1 MKHYIMTN
9 KEFMRILK
17 RFFALHKDWGKKFYQ
32 NFNRKDFK
40 YLKLKN
46 HYPIQACNLR
56 TYLKLIGDGN
66 LYIKGYRITHFNMI
80 EWAFN
85 WDLTEEGYWYWLNVC
100 NEWNM
105 FIRKIKKYY

>member
-1 MKHYIMTN
+1 
-9 KEFMRILK
+9 
-17 RFFALHKDWGKKFYQ
+17 
-32 NFNRKDFK
+32 
-40 YLKLKN
+40 
-46 HYPIQACNLR
+46 
-56 TYLKLIGDGN
+56 
-66 LYIKGYRITHFNMI
+66 MI